1 MRRSLKISALL
12 GFAVVLIALLFS
24 LSYGV
29 TKAYLTAS
37 DSVMNTFSI
46 GETEGEIEEEFP
58 DPQPEPG
65 VTLKKQAKI
74 RNTGNL
80 PAFVRV
86 KLVYSDGIA
95 EALTGITGIDSSVWK
110 YDPVTDYY
118 YYTNLV
124 APGEATADFM
134 TGVTFLTTNGD
145 YVYENLSEFDLT
157 IYAEMYQHIDHIGS
171 CTESEYREIWNRWS
185 N

>member
-1 MRRSLKISALL
+1 MRKNLKIPIFLT
-12 GFAVVLIALLFS
+12 FAAVLIVLLFS

-37 DSVMNTFSI
+37 DSTQNTFSV
-46 GETEGEIEEEFP
+46 GETDGEIEEEFP
-58 DPQPEPG
+58 DPDPKPG
-65 VTLKKQAKI
+65 ETRKKQVKI
-74 RNTGNL
+74 LNTGNL

-95 EALTGITGIDSSVWK
+95 EALTEITGIDDRAWI

-118 YYTNLV
+118 YYTKLV
-124 APGEATADFM
+124 VPGEATADFM